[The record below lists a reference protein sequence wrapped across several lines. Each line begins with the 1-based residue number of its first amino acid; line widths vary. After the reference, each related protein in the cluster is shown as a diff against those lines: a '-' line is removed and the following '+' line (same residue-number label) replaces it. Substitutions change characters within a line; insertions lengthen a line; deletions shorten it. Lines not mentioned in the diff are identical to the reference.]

1 MEDDYGSNVHARVEK
16 SVRFME
22 CPLWRGFVVRDY
34 LGIHPGQNF
43 LSVLREVSALG
54 RFHCVRVFQKNL
66 LQIGSKDT
74 GRQFFRVCLSP
85 FL

>member
-1 MEDDYGSNVHARVEK
+1 MEDDYGSNVHARVKK

-43 LSVLREVSALG
+43 LSSISICQTDVKESILYLPP
-54 RFHCVRVFQKNL
+54 HCT
-66 LQIGSKDT
+66 GSYIWSSIVT
-74 GRQFFRVCLSP
+74 S
-85 FL
+85 